1 MTIFLLKKFERS
13 TERPTLTIKN
23 EARYSMSSDEIG
35 GKTTDGYKIA
45 GLSVGSREKN
55 NKKPGWISPD
65 RALKLPNRKA
75 V

>member
-13 TERPTLTIKN
+13 SERPTLTIKN

-35 GKTTDGYKIA
+35 GKTNDGYKIA
-45 GLSVGSREKN
+45 GLSAGSRE